1 MKMSCRQTWL
11 APTSA
16 IILMLSASI
25 SAQADEASEGLARAT
40 EIIEAH
46 RSVPAFEAPGEPFD
60 IRAVAEGK
68 KMLSIPN
75 TSSNQFLKGIIRREI
90 EVGKEIGLEVREWE
104 NQGQPNQWVQGIE
117 YAIANDFDI
126 VDLISGVNPA
136 VIEPQL
142 EAAKAAGVKVFTSHF
157 YDPSQP
163 ANPLLAG
170 DLPFSF
176 YDQGWLLGNWAIVK
190 TGGAANV
197 IVVKSDEVPPTAPLV
212 KGIHDAFEQNCPN
225 CTILQEINVGI
236 TEWGTKIQPSVQS
249 ALISNPTANYVI
261 PIYDSMSQ
269 FVVPAVELTGKGET
283 VKIATG
289 NGTPFVLDF
298 IRDGK
303 VEMDVGES
311 LDWVARATID
321 GYMRSLAG
329 MEMPKELA
337 VPLYIFDA
345 DNIETAGVPA
355 EANKGYGEDY
365 VKGFHE
371 TWQLK

>member
-1 MKMSCRQTWL
+1 MTSKIARLLMATTML
-11 APTSA
+11 VGAMAPG
-16 IILMLSASI
+16 L
-25 SAQADEASEGLARAT
+25 AQADAVAEGLARAT
-40 EIIEAH
+40 EVVDSH
-46 RSVPAFEAPGEPFD
+46 RSVPDFVAPGEAFD
-60 IRAVAEGK
+60 IRAVAAGK

-75 TSSNQFLKGIIRREI
+75 TSSNQFLKGIIQREI
-90 EVGKEIGLEVREWE
+90 AVGAEIGLEVREWE

-176 YDQGWLLGNWAIVK
+176 YNQGWVIGNWTIAQTK
-190 TGGAANV
+190 GAANI
-197 IVVKSDEVPPTAPLV
+197 IVVKSDEVPPTAPYV
-212 KGIHDAFEQNCPN
+212 QGIRDAFEKNCPN
-225 CTILQEINVGI
+225 CVILQEINVGI
-236 TEWGTKIQPSVQS
+236 TEWGTKIQPAVQS
-249 ALISNPTANYVI
+249 ALISQPTANYVI
-261 PIYDSMSQ
+261 PIYDSMTQ
-269 FVVPAVELTGKGET
+269 FVVPALELTGKGET

-311 LDWVARATID
+311 LDWVARATLD

-329 MEMPKELA
+329 LEMPKELA

-345 DNIETAGVPA
+345 SNIETAGVPA
-355 EANKGYGEDY
+355 EANKGYGEAY
-365 VKGFHE
+365 VAGFE
-371 TWQLK
+371 ENWMIK

>member
-1 MKMSCRQTWL
+1 M
-11 APTSA
+11 TSKIA
-16 IILMLSASI
+16 RLLFASGAVVAAALPGLSH
-25 SAQADEASEGLARAT
+25 ADEVADGLARAT
-40 EIIEAH
+40 EVVESH
-46 RSVPAFEAPGEPFD
+46 RSVPAFAPQGEAFD
-60 IRAVAEGK
+60 IRAVAAGK

-176 YDQGWLLGNWAIVK
+176 YKQGWIMGNWTIVK

-212 KGIHDAFEQNCPN
+212 QGIRDAFEQNCPN
-225 CTILQEINVGI
+225 CQVLQEINVGI
-236 TEWGTKIQPSVQS
+236 TEWGTKIQPAVQS
-249 ALISNPTANYVI
+249 ALISQPTTNYVL

-311 LDWVARATID
+311 LDWVARGTID

-329 MEMPKELA
+329 LEMPKELA

-345 DNIETAGVPA
+345 SNIDSAGVPA
-355 EANKGYGEDY
+355 EANKGYGEEY

-371 TWQLK
+371 NWKMQ

>member
-1 MKMSCRQTWL
+1 MTKRNESSYFLTVSAL
-11 APTSA
+11 AAVLGMPGLA
-16 IILMLSASI
+16 W
-25 SAQADEASEGLARAT
+25 ADAHADGLARAT
-40 EIIEAH
+40 QIIEEH
-46 RSVPAFEAPGEPFD
+46 RKVPEFVPQGEAFD

-75 TSSNQFLKGIIRREI
+75 TSSNQFLKGIIQREI
-90 EVGKEIGLEVREWE
+90 AVGKEIGLEVREWE

-117 YAIANDFDI
+117 YAIANNFDI

-163 ANPLLAG
+163 ANELLAG
-170 DLPFSF
+170 VLPFSF
-176 YDQGWLLGNWAIVK
+176 YNQGWVIGNWTIAQ
-190 TGGAANV
+190 TEGAAKI
-197 IVVKSDEVPPTAPLV
+197 IVVKSDEVPPTVPYV
-212 KGIHDAFEQNCPN
+212 QGIRDAFEENCPN
-225 CTILQEINVGI
+225 CEILQEINVGI

-249 ALISNPTANYVI
+249 ALLSKPTANYVI
-261 PIYDSMSQ
+261 PIYDSMTQ
-269 FVVPAVELTGKGET
+269 FVVPALELTGKGET

-321 GYMRSLAG
+321 GYMRNLAG
-329 MEMPKELA
+329 LEMPKELA
-337 VPLYIFDA
+337 VPLYIFSA

-355 EANKGYGEDY
+355 EANKGYGDAY
-365 VKGFHE
+365 VTGFE
-371 TWQLK
+371 ENWQVK

>member
-1 MKMSCRQTWL
+1 MQSTCRITVL
-11 APTSA
+11 A
-16 IILMLSASI
+16 LASTFLVPF
-25 SAQADEASEGLARAT
+25 AAHADAVAEGLARAT
-40 EIIEAH
+40 QIVEEH
-46 RSVPAFEAPGEPFD
+46 RAVPTFQAPGESFD
-60 IRAVAEGK
+60 IRAVAAGK

-142 EAAKAAGVKVFTSHF
+142 EAAKAAGVQVFTSHF
-157 YDPSQP
+157 YDPSQE

-176 YDQGWLLGNWAIVK
+176 YGQGWIMGNWAIHK
-190 TGGAANV
+190 TEGAANV
-197 IVVKSDEVPPTAPLV
+197 IVVKSDEVPPTEPLV
-212 KGIHDAFEQNCPN
+212 RGIRDAFEQNCPN
-225 CTILQEINVGI
+225 CTILTEINVGI
-236 TEWGTKIQPSVQS
+236 TEWGTKIQPAVQAS
-249 ALISNPTANYVI
+249 LLSNPTANYVF

-269 FVVPAVELTGKGET
+269 FVVPAVELTGRGEM

-298 IRDGK
+298 IREGR

-321 GYMRSLAG
+321 GYMRKLAG
-329 MEMPKELA
+329 LEMPEELA
-337 VPLYIFDA
+337 VPLYIFDET
-345 DNIETAGVPA
+345 NIETAGTPA
-355 EANKGYGEDY
+355 EANKVYGDEY
-365 VKGFHE
+365 VAGFHE
-371 TWQLK
+371 NWQLK